1 MVFFVRAMKLK
12 SDLFANPQLD
22 R

>member
-1 MVFFVRAMKLK
+1 MKLK